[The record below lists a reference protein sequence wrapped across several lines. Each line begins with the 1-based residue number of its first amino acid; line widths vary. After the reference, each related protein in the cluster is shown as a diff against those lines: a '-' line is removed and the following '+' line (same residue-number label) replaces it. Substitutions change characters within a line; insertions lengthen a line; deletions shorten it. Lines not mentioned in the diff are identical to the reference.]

1 MEVMCCCLGGGRFLC
16 PQLPHCTALD
26 RGLGSWGRGGCMSG
40 CAPWGAGFWFWQGS
54 GERLMPSLLSP
65 FPSLFVLNEEECGD
79 AIPGLGG
86 DGHPH

>member
-1 MEVMCCCLGGGRFLC
+1 
-16 PQLPHCTALD
+16 
-26 RGLGSWGRGGCMSG
+26 MSG
-40 CAPWGAGFWFWQGS
+40 CAPWGAGLWFCQGS